1 MYRQRR
7 SASLFGAVGLLSAC
21 AGPDST
27 YSRVPVFEQPL
38 VANPANE
45 RPTQRHVFGI
55 RLMTVSSEMAG
66 RLHLDAPKGLFVMDV
81 EQGDAASMAGIRAGD
96 VLLTFAGVPV
106 NTEEGIKAALASVR
120 PHDFELVEI
129 WRDGEQRRF
138 IIEF

>member
-1 MYRQRR
+1 
-7 SASLFGAVGLLSAC
+7 
-21 AGPDST
+21 
-27 YSRVPVFEQPL
+27 
-38 VANPANE
+38 
-45 RPTQRHVFGI
+45 
-55 RLMTVSSEMAG
+55 MTVSSEMAG